1 VKLYG
6 AASHGMMAEAT
17 RKFDD
22 PEFAP
27 ESLNEVGD
35 HYTLPQTPS
44 NVFIYIVKNTRRRL
58 NG

>member
-1 VKLYG
+1 
-6 AASHGMMAEAT
+6 MMAEAT